1 MHISREEQRK
11 RISELW
17 ENKDT
22 TWRVTGDDLWQQEHY
37 DAFLKAYDQFME
49 DTGEITPWHVL
60 DASSRKKYVLDGL
73 RVLAATAGL
82 ILMPFIASAAACA
95 ERACPAR
102 LSSPVSRRVRLND

>member
-1 MHISREEQRK
+1 MALALVV
-11 RISELW
+11 ELALLCCACAHLAHH
-17 ENKDT
+17 DCAHPA
-22 TWRVTGDDLWQQEHY
+22 RCPICQC
-37 DAFLKAYDQFME
+37 
-49 DTGEITPWHVL
+49 
-60 DASSRKKYVLDGL
+60 VLDGL